1 MGGDIGMQ
9 LKPWSF
15 WMLKV
20 MGLGDAIGPARR
32 ATEVHFVDG
41 LHCSQCAPVVEGT
54 NVLDV
59 R

>member
-1 MGGDIGMQ
+1 
-9 LKPWSF
+9 
-15 WMLKV
+15 MLKV
-20 MGLGDAIGPARR
+20 MGLGDAIGTARR